1 VAFVSI
7 NQIAEP
13 ATLHSD
19 QTFLFAE
26 PPVHILPPP
35 PSAPSFPF
43 GNIPTDVEG
52 NKVIL
57 KEK

>member
-1 VAFVSI
+1 MAFVSI

-26 PPVHILPPP
+26 PPDHILPPP
-35 PSAPSFPF
+35 LPLPPFPSGTYRLTLRETRLS
-43 GNIPTDVEG
+43 
-52 NKVIL
+52 
-57 KEK
+57 

>member
-19 QTFLFAE
+19 QPFLSAD
-26 PPVHILPPP
+26 PPDRIPF
-35 PSAPSFPF
+35 PSVPLAPFPS
-43 GNIPTDVEG
+43 
-52 NKVIL
+52 
-57 KEK
+57 